1 VVESSAEQIQ
11 NIGQSCNIIQ
21 LNNKKPSNIIINKQ
35 TNKQINNPVKIFMN
49 YGVYTNKQIYIKLIS
64 NIKEKAQ
71 ITNNNI

>member
-1 VVESSAEQIQ
+1 VVESSAVQIQ
-11 NIGQSCNIIQ
+11 NIGQSCIIQ
-21 LNNKKPSNIIINKQ
+21 LNNKKPSNIKINKQ

-71 ITNNNI
+71 ITNNNT